1 MPPPNATL
9 GTLLRLLL
17 DELDPAVAAQY
28 EALGL
33 DYRPRFTPVIR
44 TLANAGPMRIKDI
57 AVQSGLT
64 HSAVS
69 QTVTGLVERNWV
81 ALAIGDDS
89 RERIVH
95 LTDYAVA
102 QLPRLKQQWRATAK
116 AAASLDSDLGFSLE
130 QVLREALAA
139 LGRES
144 FVSRLARAAR
154 VRKSA

>member
-1 MPPPNATL
+1 MPTPDATL
-9 GTLLRLLL
+9 GTLLRSLL

-44 TLANAGPMRIKDI
+44 ALAKTGPMRIKDI

-69 QTVTGLVERNWV
+69 QTVTALVERNWV
-81 ALAIGDDS
+81 TLVAGDDS

-95 LTDYAVA
+95 LTDYAVE

-116 AAASLDSDLGFSLE
+116 AAASLDSDLGLSLE

-139 LGRES
+139 LEREN
-144 FVSRLARAAR
+144 FASRLNRARRAR
-154 VRKSA
+154 